1 MYVRTYRIS
10 KIKYTTMILAAVP
23 YVFFCAVNIPCF
35 ETKYDANLEEMPCHF
50 LFYQPLHTS
59 ISEEYL

>member
-1 MYVRTYRIS
+1 
-10 KIKYTTMILAAVP
+10 MILAAVP